1 MWTNPSDES
10 RVKLQAIKPKSDT
23 KDGRRWGMDPRP
35 RSIRAYRNTEG
46 ESGEEMEDSGK
57 NLYFLLVGN
66 LTSTLHRGESETE
79 QTPVGV
85 HYVTENVRNEA
96 EIDSSDSQVPEVGQV
111 EDGNGYFNHA
121 SLGGTGWRPRL

>member
-1 MWTNPSDES
+1 
-10 RVKLQAIKPKSDT
+10 
-23 KDGRRWGMDPRP
+23 
-35 RSIRAYRNTEG
+35 
-46 ESGEEMEDSGK
+46 MEDSGK